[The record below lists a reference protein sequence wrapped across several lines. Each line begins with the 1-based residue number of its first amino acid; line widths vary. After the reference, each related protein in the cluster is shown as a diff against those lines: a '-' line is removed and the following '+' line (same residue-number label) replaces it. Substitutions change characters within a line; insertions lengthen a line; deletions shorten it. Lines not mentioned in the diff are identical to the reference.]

1 MIWLRRDE
9 WELAGGPQEV
19 WALVA
24 AGRSALAEASVADD
38 ANSRAQ
44 VAARLARMRYHA
56 ARLAAE
62 QFQLCWAIGRILARG
77 GFAGPKAEASR
88 DATPSPAAVRS
99 FAIGVW
105 CAAGSEAPS
114 GDDDEWQR
122 QLREAFGAGLWAS
135 ERGPGRDVPVLR
147 LNSEASSLNYDVYV
161 LANDNRA
168 LRFKLAGWRARLSLA
183 ARGQSASSAD
193 TAEGEG
199 ERA

>member
-9 WELAGGPQEV
+9 WELAGGPEEV

-77 GFAGPKAEASR
+77 GFAGQNGEASR
-88 DATPSPAAVRS
+88 DATPSPAALRN
-99 FAIGVW
+99 FTIGVF
-105 CAAGSEAPS
+105 CAAGTEAPS
-114 GDDDEWQR
+114 GDDDERRR

-135 ERGPGRDVPVLR
+135 DRGPGRDVPVLR
-147 LNSEASSLNYDVYV
+147 LNSEASSLTYDVYV

-168 LRFKLAGWRARLSLA
+168 LRFKLAGWRARLAFA
-183 ARGQSASSAD
+183 ARGRGTPPAD
-193 TAEGEG
+193 AAEGEG
-199 ERA
+199 ARA